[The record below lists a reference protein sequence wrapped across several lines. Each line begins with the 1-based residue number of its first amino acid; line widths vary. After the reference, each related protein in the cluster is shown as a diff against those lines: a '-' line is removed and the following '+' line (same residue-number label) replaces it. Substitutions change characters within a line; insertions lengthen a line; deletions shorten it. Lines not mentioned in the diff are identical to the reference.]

1 MSWALI
7 STPMLHRLVT
17 FDKNLLSCVVV
28 ALGKAMLGPLG
39 FLGIVIERSFHA
51 VDKTVI
57 KVKTHLGQDS
67 FNFFKGNV
75 HHIIADTHESGRNKM
90 RVFYTFKVRQ

>member
-7 STPMLHRLVT
+7 STPMLHRLIT

-28 ALGKAMLGPLG
+28 ALGKAMIGPLG
-39 FLGIVIERSFHA
+39 FLGIVIECSFHA

-57 KVKTHLGQDS
+57 KVKAHLGQDG
-67 FNFFKGNV
+67 FNLFQGDV
-75 HHIIADTHESGRNKM
+75 HHVVADAHESG
-90 RVFYTFKVRQ
+90 